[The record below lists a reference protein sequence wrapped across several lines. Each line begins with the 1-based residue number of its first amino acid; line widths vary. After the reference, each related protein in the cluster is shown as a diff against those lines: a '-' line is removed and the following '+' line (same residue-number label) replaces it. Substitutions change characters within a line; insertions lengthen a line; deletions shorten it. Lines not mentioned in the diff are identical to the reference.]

1 MPHSAIQLYMEKLHK
16 RQAELRLI
24 LGEAATVPHMDAD
37 GRNSWS
43 LEVDEVLHGERKQ
56 KSVPSPSMLRAIG
69 IGFYME

>member
-43 LEVDEVLHGERKQ
+43 REIDEVLHGEGLIHRDIK
-56 KSVPSPSMLRAIG
+56 PSKIIFVG
-69 IGFYME
+69 